1 MKKKSVFV
9 ILMVFLFSGSITA
22 ISSEDIYI
30 PVVSKGF
37 QHQFWQA
44 VRSGA
49 EQAAEDYGVN
59 ITYEGPASE
68 SEVAI
73 QIDMLQTALDK
84 DPSAIVFA
92 ALDSKAAIP
101 LLEQADDVG
110 ISIIAFDSGVDSDI
124 PLATAAT
131 DNYAAAAKAAD
142 RMAEHIG
149 YEGKIALIVHDQ
161 TSHTGVQRRDG
172 FMDRINEQYPESD
185 IVDVQYGG
193 GDHLKST
200 DLAKAIIQAHPDLDG
215 FFGANE
221 GSTVGIINAVTELE
235 KVDELVIIGFD
246 SGGLQLSAIRSGIM
260 TGAVTQNPYG
270 IGYRAVE
277 AAVMALRG
285 EEVPEIIDTG
295 FYWYD
300 KNSIDSTVI
309 QPLVYE

>member
-1 MKKKSVFV
+1 MKRFIVLLV
-9 ILMVFLFSGSITA
+9 LMALLVVGSGIGMA
-22 ISSEDIYI
+22 AEEIYI

-44 VRSGA
+44 VRAGA
-49 EQAAEDYGVN
+49 EQAAADYGVT

-68 SEVAI
+68 SEVAK

-84 DPSAIVFA
+84 NPDALVYA

-101 LLEQADDVG
+101 LLEQADADG
-110 ISIIAFDSGVDSDI
+110 IPVIAFDSGVDSDI
-124 PLATAAT
+124 PLATATT

-149 YEGKIALIVHDQ
+149 YEGKVALIVHDQ

-172 FMDRINEQYPESD
+172 FVDRIEERYPAIE
-185 IVDVQYGG
+185 IVDIQYGG

-200 DLAKAIIQAHPDLDG
+200 DLAKTIIQSHPDLDG

-221 GSTVGIINAVTELE
+221 GSAVGVVNAVTELN
-235 KVDELVIIGFD
+235 KTDLVVIGFD
-246 SGGLQLSAIRSGIM
+246 SGGLQLNAIRSGLM
-260 TGAVTQNPYG
+260 TGAITQNPVG

-277 AAVMALRG
+277 AAVKAIRG
-285 EEVPEIIDTG
+285 EELPEIIDTG
-295 FYWYD
+295 YYWYD
-300 KNSIDSTVI
+300 QDSIDSSI
-309 QPLVYE
+309 IEPLIYE